1 MDENEVYGDMEDIEE
16 QDYDEIVVG
25 EAESLVIIGK
35 DYSKIIENA
44 AINEMKR
51 LKNRM
56 DEFKDCRTFCAVL
69 SAYLYRDC
77 NAKVQAVTDAKN
89 SLRKLVEI
97 QEEVPFS
104 FKRKYVK
111 MRCKITRKSAIRIK
125 TQEPIRMIISQ
136 EMQDEEKGPLI
147 YDSESQEIEHNWIL
161 DCDEMGSVYNITV
174 FGESGE
180 AFDISGIMQ
189 NLVLDLV
196 AGKEFQIQSELVELN
211 CKVRGIAKID
221 IETDKPTDMEVFI
234 NNLQSAIYST
244 KNSIC
249 EHNTVLDL
257 KSIYNGEN
265 NYRVRITSENITN
278 IKGAIVQYNDSRYVE
293 KSLGGIWLRRKEC
306 AIPHYLSVE
315 RLHEF
320 TSQVLVPD
328 SIWFIRESE
337 IGLVLNRITEVSM
350 EIKKNMKDKWW
361 NSNLA
366 EAINSSVNLG
376 WTVLGAFIAP
386 EVSISVGMALLFFGS
401 MNLNASME
409 ERIAFLEK
417 CWLQIRNSVL
427 DAGENGFKGDIKLT
441 ISRKYYLDV
450 VIRGRDS
457 VPVVKYEPDCKVE
470 EWIGDKMDVPSGYIG
485 DWYFKKNV
493 SENES
498 HDFFADYLYQKL

>member
-1 MDENEVYGDMEDIEE
+1 MDENEVYSDMEDIEE
-16 QDYDEIVVG
+16 QEVVV
-25 EAESLVIIGK
+25 ETPLVIIGNN
-35 DYSKIIENA
+35 YSKIIENA
-44 AINEMKR
+44 TINEMKR
-51 LKNRM
+51 LENRL
-56 DEFKDCRTFCAVL
+56 EEHKECKATWGIFVFWEGCKEELQQVREA
-69 SAYLYRDC
+69 R
-77 NAKVQAVTDAKN
+77 N

-111 MRCKITRKSAIRIK
+111 MRCKITKDSVIRIK
-125 TQEPIRMIISQ
+125 TQEPVRLIVSKEI
-136 EMQDEEKGPLI
+136 QDEEKGILI
-147 YDSESQEIEHNWIL
+147 YDSVSEEREHNRIL
-161 DCDEMGSVYNITV
+161 DCDKTGSVYYITV
-174 FGESGE
+174 FGDVGE
-180 AFDISGIMQ
+180 AFDISGIVQ
-189 NLVLDLV
+189 NIELDVLE
-196 AGKEFQIQSELVELN
+196 GEEFQIQSELVELN

-221 IETDKPTDMEVFI
+221 IKANEPTDMEVFI
-234 NNLQSAIYST
+234 NNLQSDIYST

-265 NYRVRITSENITN
+265 NYRVHITSENITN

-293 KSLGGIWLRRKEC
+293 KSLGGIWLRRKES
-306 AIPHYLSVE
+306 AIPHYLEVE
-315 RLHEF
+315 RLHKF

-350 EIKKNMKDKWW
+350 EIKENMKDKWW

-376 WTVLGAFIAP
+376 WTVLGAFVAP
-386 EVSISVGMALLFFGS
+386 EVSISVGMALLFFSS
-401 MNLNASME
+401 MDLNAPME
-409 ERIAFLEK
+409 ERIAFLDK
-417 CWLQIRNSVL
+417 CWLQIKNSVL

-441 ISRKYYLDV
+441 IFRKYYLDV